1 MINVGIIG
9 YGYWGPNMVRNF
21 MDIEGATVKAVSDM
35 RPERLKLVKSRYP
48 TIQTMTEPDAIFADP
63 DIDAVVVVT
72 PVSTHYEL
80 AKRALLANK
89 HVLLEKPF
97 TETSAQGQE
106 LLDEAKKRNLV
117 IMVDHT
123 FVYTGAVR
131 KIRELVESGE
141 LGDIYYYDS
150 VRVNLGL
157 FQHDVN
163 VIWDLAVH
171 DLSILEY
178 IYHGKPVAVSATG
191 ISHVPGSPEDV
202 AYLSL
207 FYDNQ
212 MISHIH
218 VNWLSPVKVRRTL
231 VGGSNK
237 MVVFDDLDPS
247 EKIKIYDKGIS
258 LSRSPESIDEV
269 YQMLIG
275 YRSGDMC
282 APRIENLEALRVEA
296 NHFVDC
302 IENGTQ
308 PIASG
313 ESGLRVVRILEAA
326 SESMKNQGQPVQL

>member
-1 MINVGIIG
+1 MIKLGIIG
-9 YGYWGPNMVRNF
+9 YGYWGPNIVRNF
-21 MDIEGATVKAVSDM
+21 MEAEGATVKAVSDT
-35 RPERLKLVKSRYP
+35 RPERLKLLQSRYP
-48 TIQTMTEPDAIFADP
+48 AIETMTEPDALFADP
-63 DIDAVVVVT
+63 EIDAVAVVT

-80 AKRALLANK
+80 AKRALQADK

-106 LLDEAKKRNLV
+106 LLNEAEKRGLV

-131 KIRELVESGE
+131 KIKELVESGE

-163 VIWDLAVH
+163 VVWDLAVH

-178 IYHGKPVAVSATG
+178 IYPGKPVAVSATG
-191 ISHVPGSPEDV
+191 TAHVPGSPEDV
-202 AYLSL
+202 AYLTL

-231 VGGSNK
+231 VGGSHK
-237 MVVFDDLDPS
+237 MVVFDDLNPS

-258 LSRSPESIDEV
+258 LSRSPESIDQV
-269 YQMLIG
+269 YKMLIA
-275 YRSGDMC
+275 YRSGDMW
-282 APRIENLEALRVEA
+282 APRIAHSEALRVEA
-296 NHFVDC
+296 HHFIDC

-326 SESMKNQGQPVQL
+326 SESMKNQGQPVKL